1 MGPRKY
7 AGSITRKKVA
17 GFPHRQGTKASKA
30 EELTL
35 LLLIWQFFQGS
46 LEFNLDETHSIFS
59 NPLYCFS
66 INYPK
71 GKDYVNDT
79 NKTY

>member
-1 MGPRKY
+1 MYNKE
-7 AGSITRKKVA
+7 AGSSNSTDS
-17 GFPHRQGTKASKA
+17 QTKATGYLSCD
-30 EELTL
+30 
-35 LLLIWQFFQGS
+35 QGA

>member
-1 MGPRKY
+1 MIKET
-7 AGSITRKKVA
+7 GSSNST
-17 GFPHRQGTKASKA
+17 GSQTKATGYLSCD
-30 EELTL
+30 
-35 LLLIWQFFQGS
+35 QGA

-71 GKDYVNDT
+71 GKDYVNVT
-79 NKTY
+79 NKIYQVFRRQKNQF